1 MKSKTL
7 ASLLATLLLGAGV
20 AALVAGADA
29 PPSPAITP
37 SPAFTP
43 AQLLQSPTAN
53 WPTNGGNLYNQR
65 YSPLTQLDRSN
76 VKELKAVWRASLRGS
91 GLDTKNSGQA
101 QILAWEGVLY
111 VVTGMDDVFAISVD
125 TGAVLWEYRA
135 NLDPEKVRVCCGWA
149 ARGVGM
155 GDGRIYVGQLDNQVV
170 ALDQKTG
177 KVVWRTQSQT
187 LDDGPYSITMAP
199 LYYDGMVIIGHS
211 GGDMGIRG
219 MLKAFDA
226 KTGAE
231 RWRWYTIPGPGEPG
245 HETWPSY
252 NDSWKYGG
260 GAVWST
266 PAVDPELGLIYFP
279 VANPGPDLNGAVRE
293 GDNLYTS
300 SVVALEAATGKYR
313 WHFQA
318 VHHDIW
324 DYGGSNPVVLFDVML
339 NGQLRKGIS
348 HAPKSAYVYIL
359 DRITG
364 KPLVGIEERPV
375 PQLEIQKTAK
385 TQPIPI
391 GDDIVPHSM
400 DAAPEGFVL
409 VNQGRTF
416 TPFDKDPVPYKQL
429 AGINFPPMSY
439 DVENH
444 LLYVCANDSIGVV
457 TRAQSNE
464 AMKPTGRASGW
475 NSGSFGRTNIP
486 RLGVVA
492 ALDVTTQKV
501 VWRQQWP
508 DVCYSGS
515 VNTAGGLL
523 FLGRQDGRVM
533 ALDKRDG
540 LKLWEWQLDA
550 PLSAPM
556 TTFEYKGEQMLA
568 VYAAGN
574 FYSGSRRGDGVWL
587 LSRKGAMKPSAPLA
601 DSPATARGGT
611 AAAVRVDPSGGNAA
625 AGRVVFQRICALCHG
640 ENGKGGHS
648 EGAVLPDNIKA
659 VSVMTTATTGK
670 KDMPSFAATL
680 SAQEM
685 KDVAAYVEA
694 LLKK

>member
-1 MKSKTL
+1 
-7 ASLLATLLLGAGV
+7 LLLGGGI
-20 AALVAGADA
+20 AALMTGTDAGEAA
-29 PPSPAITP
+29 PSITP

-43 AQLLQSPTAN
+43 AQLVQLPTTS
-53 WPTNGGNLYNQR
+53 WPTNGGNVYNQR
-65 YSPLTQLDRSN
+65 YSPLKLLDRDN

-91 GLDTKNSGQA
+91 GLDPKNSGLA
-101 QILAWEGVLY
+101 QLLQWEGTLF
-111 VVTGMDDVFAISVD
+111 VVTGMNDVFAISVD

-149 ARGVGM
+149 ARGLGM
-155 GDGRIYVGQLDNQVV
+155 GDGRLYVGQLDNKVV

-177 KVVWRTQSQT
+177 KVVWTTQSQT

-219 MLKAFDA
+219 VIKAFDA

-279 VANPGPDLNGAVRE
+279 VANPAPDLNGAVRE

-300 SVVALEAATGKYR
+300 SIAALDVKTGKYR

-324 DYGGSNPVVLFDVML
+324 DYGGSNPVILFDVMI
-339 NGQLRKGIS
+339 NGQPRKGIS
-348 HAPKSAYVYIL
+348 HAPKSGYVYIL

-375 PQLEIQKTAK
+375 PQLAIQKTAK

-391 GDDIVPHSM
+391 GDDVMPHHM

-409 VNQGRTF
+409 VNEGRTF
-416 TPFDKDPVPYKQL
+416 TPFDKEPVPYKQL

-444 LLYVCANDSIGVV
+444 LLYICGNDSVGVL

-464 AMKPTGRASGW
+464 AMKPTGRTGGW
-475 NSGSFGRTNIP
+475 NSGSFGRTNIA
-486 RLGVVA
+486 RIGIVA
-492 ALDVTTQKV
+492 ALDVTTQKIA
-501 VWRQQWP
+501 WRQQWP
-508 DVCYSGS
+508 DVCYSGT

-523 FLGRQDGRVM
+523 FVGRQDGRIM
-533 ALDKRDG
+533 AMDKRNG

-550 PLSAPM
+550 PVSAPVA
-556 TTFEYKGEQMLA
+556 TFEYKGEQMVA
-568 VYAAGN
+568 VFAAGN
-574 FYSGSRRGDGVWL
+574 SYSGSRRGDGVWL
-587 LSRKGAMKPSAPLA
+587 LSRKGSLSPSKLA
-601 DSPATARGGT
+601 DTPATTSGG
-611 AAAVRVDPSGGNAA
+611 AISAVPVDASGGNAV
-625 AGRVVFQRICALCHG
+625 AGRVVYQQICTLCHG
-640 ENGKGGHS
+640 ESGKGGHS

-659 VSVMTTATTGK
+659 ASVMSTAMTGK
-670 KDMPSFAATL
+670 KEMPSFAATL
-680 SAQEM
+680 TTQQV
-685 KDVAAYVEA
+685 KDVAAYVET
-694 LLKK
+694 LLKR